1 MPFVEWSQQVGMLR
15 LVLLNGKGG
24 PWSQWEA
31 HLIWGGGG
39 RGPEY
44 MEALDGVQV
53 RTIFKVANILSR
65 LEDLHC
71 LLVSYPD
78 VSLMCRQKETI
89 GPFG

>member
-44 MEALDGVQV
+44 MEALDELQGC
-53 RTIFKVANILSR
+53 TIFKVANIMSR

-71 LLVSYPD
+71 YRTRVRSLAMLVTKTH
-78 VSLMCRQKETI
+78 SLT
-89 GPFG
+89 P